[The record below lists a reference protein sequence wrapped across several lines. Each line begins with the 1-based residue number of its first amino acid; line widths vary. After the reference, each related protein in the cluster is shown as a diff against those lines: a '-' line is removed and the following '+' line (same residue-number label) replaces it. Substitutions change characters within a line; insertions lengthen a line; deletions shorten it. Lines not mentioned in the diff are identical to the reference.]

1 MTSITNKLHGMGYN
15 LPNTLRIIYETDKL
29 RMEDE
34 NKDEL
39 EVLEEFKERNNDVK
53 YFLMLEKKGRK
64 KPK

>member
-1 MTSITNKLHGMGYN
+1 MGYN
-15 LPNTLRIIYETDKL
+15 LPNTLRIIYETDKM